1 MRGRCLAIA
10 IVLWA
15 VAAPAHAD
23 DGAAPSGPPVRLRFM
38 PRYDFH
44 LSADHLSTSDTR
56 FVWDTNFGG
65 EVDFVDYGV
74 GRATFTGNF
83 ESVLGDE
90 FRNFDPN
97 QGSYLLDESLSWRN
111 RSTEIAALFHH
122 TSRHL
127 SDRFKRIPV
136 GWNML
141 GARVQHDF
149 AAGKAAIHLKGD
161 LLGSLVK
168 NNVDYNWE
176 SNGDVHLAVPLRRAM
191 SFVTAARLQL
201 LGVDETEQRGTQIG
215 SRVEAGVRFTG
226 EKGAIELIVA
236 AERRVDPYPLE
247 FSTLSWVSAGFR
259 FVSR

>member
-1 MRGRCLAIA
+1 MTHRCLVVVA

-15 VAAPAHAD
+15 VAAPARAQD
-23 DGAAPSGPPVRLRFM
+23 PAPAAPQVIRFM

-44 LSADHLSTSDTR
+44 LSADHLSTDDAR

-83 ESVLGDE
+83 ESVLGNQ
-90 FRNFDPN
+90 FRDFDPN
-97 QGSYLLDESLSWRN
+97 QGNYLLDGSVSLRE
-111 RSTEIAALFHH
+111 RGTEVAMLFHH

-127 SDRFKRIPV
+127 SDRFKRAPV

-141 GARVQHDF
+141 GARVRHNIV
-149 AAGKAAIHLKGD
+149 GRKAAIQLKGD
-161 LLGSLVK
+161 LLAGLVK

-176 SNGDVHLAVPLRRAM
+176 ADGDVRVAVPLRPAV
-191 SFVTAARLQL
+191 SVITSARLQL
-201 LGVDETEQRGTQIG
+201 IGVDGSQQRGTQTG
-215 SRVEAGVRFTG
+215 SRAEVGIRLAG

-247 FSTLSWVSAGFR
+247 FSTLNWVSAGFR

>member
-1 MRGRCLAIA
+1 MSGRCLVAA

-15 VAAPAHAD
+15 AAVPARAD
-23 DGAAPSGPPVRLRFM
+23 DGAPPAPLRIRFI

-44 LSADHLSTSDTR
+44 ISADRLSTDDAR

-65 EVDFVDYGV
+65 EVDVVDYGV

-83 ESVLGDE
+83 ESVLGNQ

-97 QGSYLLDESLSWRN
+97 QGNYLLDGSLSWRE
-111 RSTEIAALFHH
+111 RGTEVAALFHH

-127 SDRFKRIPV
+127 SDRFKRSAV
-136 GWNML
+136 AWNML
-141 GARVQHDF
+141 GARVRLDITARKTTIQ
-149 AAGKAAIHLKGD
+149 LKGD
-161 LLGSLVK
+161 LLGVLVR

-176 SNGDVHLAVPLRRAM
+176 AGGDVHVAVPIRSTM
-191 SFVTAARLQL
+191 SLITSARLQL
-201 LGVDETEQRGTQIG
+201 LGVDGSQPRGTQTG
-215 SRVEAGVRFTG
+215 SRAEAGIRFAG
-226 EKGAIELIVA
+226 EKGAIELVVA

-247 FSTLSWVSAGFR
+247 FSTLNWVSAGFR

>member
-1 MRGRCLAIA
+1 MSGRCLVAA

-15 VAAPAHAD
+15 AAVPARAD
-23 DGAAPSGPPVRLRFM
+23 DGAPPAPLRIRFM

-44 LSADHLSTSDTR
+44 ISADRLSTDDAR
-56 FVWDTNFGG
+56 FVWDTNVGG
-65 EVDFVDYGV
+65 EVDVVDYGV

-83 ESVLGDE
+83 ESVLGNQ

-97 QGSYLLDESLSWRN
+97 QGNYLLDGSLSWRE
-111 RSTEIAALFHH
+111 RSTEVAALFHH

-127 SDRFKRIPV
+127 SDRFKRSAV
-136 GWNML
+136 AWNML
-141 GARVQHDF
+141 GARVRHDVTTR
-149 AAGKAAIHLKGD
+149 KTTIQLKGD
-161 LLGSLVK
+161 LLGVLVR

-176 SNGDVHLAVPLRRAM
+176 AGGDVHVAVPIRSAM
-191 SFVTAARLQL
+191 SLITSARLQL
-201 LGVDETEQRGTQIG
+201 LGVDGSQPRGTQTG
-215 SRVEAGVRFTG
+215 SRAEAGIRFAG

-247 FSTLSWVSAGFR
+247 FSTLNWVSAGFR